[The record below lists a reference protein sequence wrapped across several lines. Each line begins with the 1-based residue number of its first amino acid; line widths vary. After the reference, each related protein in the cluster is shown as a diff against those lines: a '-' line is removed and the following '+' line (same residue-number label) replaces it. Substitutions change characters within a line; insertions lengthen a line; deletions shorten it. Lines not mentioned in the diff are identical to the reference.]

1 MYMKELT
8 IQDIETIVHR
18 DENRVM
24 EAKETTGELVKG
36 MQSGCAFLNTDGGW
50 LFFGIHPTKLI
61 ILGQDVADRTRQ
73 EIAWEMRKFAPT
85 IDLAA
90 QYIDVPDRPGKQV
103 IAIWFPAP
111 VIYTPPYTY
120 DGRPFYKV
128 ENTTMLMPRDIF
140 DDRLRMSDPKKFS
153 WEMAPCKGATLEDI
167 DTKTL
172 TAAINGGIAKG
183 RIPVSA
189 ANAVTIPERL
199 SPFKVLRDDD
209 VLTNGAIALFGR
221 DPYKFFLHCKVRLA
235 RFEGVIM
242 DKFRDQFVM
251 EGNLFQQFQA
261 IQDFCR
267 KHMFMSGDQDDFDS
281 KNVLTV
287 PLKVVREAALNQLI
301 HRTWW
306 SEARVPSVN
315 IFDDRVEFMNPGAF
329 PQGTKPEDFRKRPH
343 SEPINEI
350 IANALFKGGVSE
362 GWGRGILDIYELC
375 KEAGLPEP
383 EYDFVQNFVCLTIR
397 FKTPITP
404 YVSGGGEL
412 NGGIRGGLNGGLND
426 GQKKTLEYICQHEGC
441 NTKQVSIGLDV
452 PFDTIEK
459 QIRILLKR
467 GLIEHRGSK
476 KTGGYYPVK
485 Q

>member
-36 MQSGCAFLNTDGGW
+36 MQSGCAFLNSDGGW
-50 LFFGIHPTKLI
+50 LFFGIHPTKLT

-90 QYIDVPDRPGKQV
+90 QYIDVPDRPRKQV

-167 DTKTL
+167 DSKTL
-172 TAAINGGIAKG
+172 TDAINGGIAKG
-183 RIPVSA
+183 RIPANA

-209 VLTNGAIALFGR
+209 ALTNGAIALFGR

-267 KHMFMSGDQDDFDS
+267 KHM
-281 KNVLTV
+281 LTV
-287 PLKVVREAALNQLI
+287 VDLCRDSAKPMRAWLC
-301 HRTWW
+301 
-306 SEARVPSVN
+306 AR
-315 IFDDRVEFMNPGAF
+315 
-329 PQGTKPEDFRKRPH
+329 
-343 SEPINEI
+343 
-350 IANALFKGGVSE
+350 
-362 GWGRGILDIYELC
+362 C
-375 KEAGLPEP
+375 
-383 EYDFVQNFVCLTIR
+383 
-397 FKTPITP
+397 
-404 YVSGGGEL
+404 
-412 NGGIRGGLNGGLND
+412 
-426 GQKKTLEYICQHEGC
+426 
-441 NTKQVSIGLDV
+441 SIGSCRA
-452 PFDTIEK
+452 T
-459 QIRILLKR
+459 RMTSTAR
-467 GLIEHRGSK
+467 TS
-476 KTGGYYPVK
+476 
-485 Q
+485 

>member
-1 MYMKELT
+1 MKELT

-167 DTKTL
+167 DTKTKPFR
-172 TAAINGGIAKG
+172 TFAA
-183 RIPVSA
+183 S
-189 ANAVTIPERL
+189 T
-199 SPFKVLRDDD
+199 
-209 VLTNGAIALFGR
+209 
-221 DPYKFFLHCKVRLA
+221 C
-235 RFEGVIM
+235 
-242 DKFRDQFVM
+242 
-251 EGNLFQQFQA
+251 
-261 IQDFCR
+261 
-267 KHMFMSGDQDDFDS
+267 
-281 KNVLTV
+281 
-287 PLKVVREAALNQLI
+287 
-301 HRTWW
+301 
-306 SEARVPSVN
+306 
-315 IFDDRVEFMNPGAF
+315 
-329 PQGTKPEDFRKRPH
+329 
-343 SEPINEI
+343 
-350 IANALFKGGVSE
+350 
-362 GWGRGILDIYELC
+362 
-375 KEAGLPEP
+375 
-383 EYDFVQNFVCLTIR
+383 
-397 FKTPITP
+397 
-404 YVSGGGEL
+404 
-412 NGGIRGGLNGGLND
+412 
-426 GQKKTLEYICQHEGC
+426 
-441 NTKQVSIGLDV
+441 
-452 PFDTIEK
+452 
-459 QIRILLKR
+459 
-467 GLIEHRGSK
+467 
-476 KTGGYYPVK
+476 
-485 Q
+485 